1 MHEVIIPAGRRP
13 SWIWTPWGTP
23 SREKRTSGG
32 AVDGRELRR
41 VLLGV
46 GLLPKPT
53 GAVSLSD
60 YAPTR

>member
-1 MHEVIIPAGRRP
+1 MDRDTMGNAV
-13 SWIWTPWGTP
+13 
-23 SREKRTSGG
+23 SREADIRR